1 MAPDPGAQD
10 PDSDRLRTP
19 ARIVMA
25 LSAFAAEAL
34 MLFAGRENRHYEI
47 TALFIVWV
55 AAPFV
60 LLWVADRA
68 SKHWPR
74 LVNTTLSWLMLLVA
88 CVTLAAYVRRIVR
101 PPAAQPAFVF
111 VLVPPM
117 SWLVIALAL
126 GIAFLIA
133 KRSHP

>member
-1 MAPDPGAQD
+1 
-10 PDSDRLRTP
+10 
-19 ARIVMA
+19 
-25 LSAFAAEAL
+25 
-34 MLFAGRENRHYEI
+34 MLFASRENRHYEI

-101 PPAAQPAFVF
+101 PPAAQAAFVF